1 MEFKKELIDTANYIT
16 RRGYGILAAD
26 ESHNTIGKKFSALHI
41 ENTEENRRAY
51 RELLFS
57 TEGLENYIS
66 GVILFEEQLTQK
78 DKAGK
83 TFVEVLQAKKILP
96 GIKVDKGVVPIMG
109 TDGEEATQGLDDL
122 HKRCAHFYSIG
133 CRFAKWRNV
142 LRIGNG
148 KPSNL
153 SILHTAE
160 ALARYASICQAN
172 GIVPIVEPEI
182 LVDGDHSIEVCQAVT
197 ERVLAAVFKAL
208 NDHKVLLEGCLLK
221 PNMVTAGSTFP
232 GREKITSAE
241 IAGRTI
247 TALRRTVPPAL
258 PGVTVI
264 PAYPVLVRWPKRRGS
279 HCQPQRN
286 EQGEQPL
293 GSHLLLRPCPPKHLR
308 EDLEGRPGQLGC
320 RSSDAPG
327 KSKSQL

>member
-1 MEFKKELIDTANYIT
+1 MEFKKELIETANYIV

-26 ESHNTIGKKFSALHI
+26 ESHGTIGKKFTALQI

-57 TEGLENYIS
+57 TEGLEQYIS

-78 DKAGK
+78 DSHGK
-83 TFVEVLQAKKILP
+83 TFIEVLQSKKILA
-96 GIKVDKGVVPIMG
+96 GIKVDKGVVPIIG
-109 TDGEEATQGLDDL
+109 TDGEEATQGFDDL
-122 HKRCAHFYSIG
+122 HKRCAKFYELG
-133 CRFAKWRNV
+133 CRFAKWRCV
-142 LRIGNG
+142 LRIGDG

-153 SILHTAE
+153 SVQITAE
-160 ALARYASICQAN
+160 SLARYASICQSQ

-197 ERVLAAVFKAL
+197 ERVLAACFKAL

-232 GREKITSAE
+232 GREKITAAE

-258 PGVTVI
+258 PGVTVFK
-264 PAYPVLVRWPKRRGS
+264 V
-279 HCQPQRN
+279 
-286 EQGEQPL
+286 
-293 GSHLLLRPCPPKHLR
+293 
-308 EDLEGRPGQLGC
+308 
-320 RSSDAPG
+320 
-327 KSKSQL
+327 